1 LHAALDSGA
10 FLEQTQGNE
19 QLYNIVNISKDDA
32 ESIMNLLRDY
42 VTVNLGEGKQV
53 KIPRLNLA
61 LLPSNFPQEIQQEI
75 K

>member
-1 LHAALDSGA
+1 MTEIEEGGHLSLSNSKVREELRDLHAALDSGA

-42 VTVNLGEGKQV
+42 VTVNLGQGKL
-53 KIPRLNLA
+53 I
-61 LLPSNFPQEIQQEI
+61 
-75 K
+75 